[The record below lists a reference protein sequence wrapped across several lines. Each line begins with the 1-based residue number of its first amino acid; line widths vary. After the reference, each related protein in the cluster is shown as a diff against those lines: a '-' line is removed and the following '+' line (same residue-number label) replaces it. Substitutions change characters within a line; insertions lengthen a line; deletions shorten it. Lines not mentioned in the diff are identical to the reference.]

1 MVLKLKN
8 YLILIILAL
17 CLSGCVSVKLM
28 LINSTDTKIGQNII
42 TLNKSYLAYETNPVD
57 YIMSLQNMRTSLIIE
72 KDAKKQSE
80 LCDTWLDEIDKL
92 YTLMNEITSGAID
105 EWDIFVKLSDSNN
118 FITGSINEQNTKLKS
133 KEK

>member
-105 EWDIFVKLSDSNN
+105 ECDIFVKLSDSNN

>member
-28 LINSTDTKIGQNII
+28 LINSTDTKKGQNII

>member
-1 MVLKLKN
+1 
-8 YLILIILAL
+8 
-17 CLSGCVSVKLM
+17 M